1 MKKCGLLFCSF
12 FALIGLAQ
20 AEDQPQPLAK
30 PIAITFLG
38 EITEQ
43 GQKIS
48 GVALEYED
56 NILSGSNLRSLYQ
69 VQTAL
74 DQQTPIPRTVLKAYV
89 NALPEKS
96 PQGKAGRFVVL
107 ELDTQD
113 PNATPYSL
121 REENTQPMTFQAKDQ
136 NGKRITV
143 EKVQRSKVPVYYNDR
158 LVYTVKQNGLL
169 KLTNGKT
176 LAANQSQQAVWQ
188 SAIRTP
194 LLDDFTAEKWQ
205 GQPAENQLAYR
216 FYRPHLTPQR
226 TYPLTVFLH
235 GSGQVGSDNLAHLL
249 SSKGAIATLA
259 YEAGFVLAPQ
269 YQTVFDP
276 FAPQDGIHWQTDN
289 RLDLVLKMI
298 DHTLKNE
305 PQIDPSRI
313 YLIGLSRGAEGA
325 LKLLQK

>member
-249 SSKGAIATLA
+249 SSKG
-259 YEAGFVLAPQ
+259 G
-269 YQTVFDP
+269 DC
-276 FAPQDGIHWQTDN
+276 N
-289 RLDLVLKMI
+289 
-298 DHTLKNE
+298 
-305 PQIDPSRI
+305 
-313 YLIGLSRGAEGA
+313 LS
-325 LKLLQK
+325 L